1 MRQPAAYPLPREFAH
16 REAIVSKEV
25 RVGLLG
31 IENSHSVAYT
41 RLWQG
46 DVPPEERVAGARV
59 VACLN
64 QNRTDQDAADEKKF
78 LAQLNQMGVEQVV
91 TRPEDMLGN
100 VDAVAI
106 VSRDGDEHLPLAE
119 PFLKAGLPTFV
130 DKPLANRLDV
140 ARKIVAL
147 AKQHNAPLF
156 SASPVRY
163 YNEVT
168 EWQKIRDEI
177 GPVRSGSV
185 WSHASRD
192 LAFYGI
198 HAIEIMSAL
207 WGPGA
212 KWVSAFHGD
221 DKHIALAGYENG
233 AIFAVHLI
241 RYAYPGFGFTYFGEK
256 KSGASDAKTGGYV
269 PICRLMTQMFHERK
283 SPLDPQIS
291 LESIAVLEAMRT
303 SQNGAVVELSLL

>member
-1 MRQPAAYPLPREFAH
+1 VAN
-16 REAIVSKEV
+16 EV

-46 DVPPEERVAGARV
+46 DVPNDERVPGARV

-64 QNRTDQDAADEKKF
+64 QNRADQDAADEKKF
-78 LAQLNQMGVEQVV
+78 LAQLKEMGVEQVV
-91 TRPEDMLGN
+91 TRPEDMLGK
-100 VDAVAI
+100 VDAAAI

-168 EWQKIRDEI
+168 EYQKIRDEV
-177 GPVRSGSV
+177 GAVKSGSV

-212 KWVSAFHGD
+212 KWVSAFHGE
-221 DKHIALAGYENG
+221 DKHVGLVGYEHG
-233 AIFAVHLI
+233 GVYAVHLI

-256 KSGASDAKTGGYV
+256 KSGMSDAKTGGYV
-269 PICRLMTQMFHERK
+269 PICRLMTQMFHDRK

-291 LESIAVLEAMRT
+291 LESIAVLEAMRK
-303 SQNGAVVELSLL
+303 SQNGAVVELSSV